1 MRYVIEVFRS
11 PGGVHG
17 HVVGESCE
25 EGDTGHRTQFHGWL
39 ELLSLLE
46 PPGDAASTETGS
58 VESGL
63 TESGDGACAA
73 GDDSCGA

>member
-17 HVVGESCE
+17 NVVDEGDQQ
-25 EGDTGHRTQFHGWL
+25 GDTGHCTQFHGWL

-46 PPGDAASTETGS
+46 PPPDAAS
-58 VESGL
+58 VENGEPASAA
-63 TESGDGACAA
+63 DG
-73 GDDSCGA
+73 DSCDA

>member
-17 HVVGESCE
+17 NVVDEDGQDGGS
-25 EGDTGHRTQFHGWL
+25 GLSTPFHGWL

-46 PPGDAASTETGS
+46 PPPEHPEAAETPAP
-58 VESGL
+58 E
-63 TESGDGACAA
+63 DGELFSAT
-73 GDDSCGA
+73 GDDSCDA

>member
-17 HVVGESCE
+17 NVVDEDIE
-25 EGDTGHRTQFHGWL
+25 KEGSGRCTPFHGWL

-46 PPGDAASTETGS
+46 PPPDAASGETGGAAS
-58 VESGL
+58 A
-63 TESGDGACAA
+63 TDG
-73 GDDSCGA
+73 DSCDA

>member
-17 HVVGESCE
+17 NVVDESDE
-25 EGDTGHRTQFHGWL
+25 EGDAGHRTPFHGWL

-46 PPGDAASTETGS
+46 PPDTAAAETGEPAS
-58 VESGL
+58 A
-63 TESGDGACAA
+63 TDG
-73 GDDSCGA
+73 DSCGC

>member
-17 HVVGESCE
+17 NVVDEDNEDGNK
-25 EGDTGHRTQFHGWL
+25 GHCTQFHGWL

-46 PPGDAASTETGS
+46 PPPDAASAENGEPAS
-58 VESGL
+58 AA
-63 TESGDGACAA
+63 DG
-73 GDDSCGA
+73 DSCGA

>member
-17 HVVGESCE
+17 NVVDENGE
-25 EGDTGHRTQFHGWL
+25 EGDTGHCTPFHGWL

-46 PPGDAASTETGS
+46 PPPDAASTE
-58 VESGL
+58 SG
-63 TESGDGACAA
+63 ERACAT
-73 GDDSCGA
+73 GEDSCDA

>member
-17 HVVGESCE
+17 NVVDTGCE
-25 EGDTGHRTQFHGWL
+25 EGDSGHCTPFHGWL

-46 PPGDAASTETGS
+46 PPPDAASAEAGERS
-58 VESGL
+58 
-63 TESGDGACAA
+63 CAA
-73 GDDSCGA
+73 GDDSCDA

>member
-17 HVVGESCE
+17 HVVDEGCG

-46 PPGDAASTETGS
+46 PPPDAVSTGS
-58 VESGL
+58 GEPGESGEHA
-63 TESGDGACAA
+63 TAP

>member
-17 HVVGESCE
+17 NVVDEGRR

-46 PPGDAASTETGS
+46 PPPDAASTDS
-58 VESGL
+58 ADHAS
-63 TESGDGACAA
+63 AA
-73 GDDSCGA
+73 GDDSCDA

>member
-17 HVVGESCE
+17 NVVDEGNE
-25 EGDTGHRTQFHGWL
+25 EGDTGRCMPFHGWL

-46 PPGDAASTETGS
+46 PPPDAASTETGEPAS
-58 VESGL
+58 AAD
-63 TESGDGACAA
+63 GDSWGA
-73 GDDSCGA
+73 

>member
-17 HVVGESCE
+17 NVVDEACE
-25 EGDTGHRTQFHGWL
+25 EGDAGHCTPFHGWL

-46 PPGDAASTETGS
+46 PPPDAACAETG
-58 VESGL
+58 ER
-63 TESGDGACAA
+63 ACAT
-73 GDDSCGA
+73 GDDPCDA

>member
-17 HVVGESCE
+17 NISTTDVVDEGEEKE
-25 EGDTGHRTQFHGWL
+25 EKGDTSRCTPFHGWL

-46 PPGDAASTETGS
+46 PPPDAPYAETGEPAS
-58 VESGL
+58 AA
-63 TESGDGACAA
+63 DG
-73 GDDSCGA
+73 DSCDA

>member
-17 HVVGESCE
+17 NVVGESCE
-25 EGDTGHRTQFHGWL
+25 EGDTGHSTQFHGWL

-46 PPGDAASTETGS
+46 PPGDAASTETG
-58 VESGL
+58 E
-63 TESGDGACAA
+63 DACAT

>member
-17 HVVGESCE
+17 NVVGEGCAE
-25 EGDTGHRTQFHGWL
+25 ADGGPGHRTPFHGWL

-46 PPGDAASTETGS
+46 PPPDPASTEPG
-58 VESGL
+58 ER
-63 TESGDGACAA
+63 ACAA
-73 GDDSCGA
+73 GDDSCDA